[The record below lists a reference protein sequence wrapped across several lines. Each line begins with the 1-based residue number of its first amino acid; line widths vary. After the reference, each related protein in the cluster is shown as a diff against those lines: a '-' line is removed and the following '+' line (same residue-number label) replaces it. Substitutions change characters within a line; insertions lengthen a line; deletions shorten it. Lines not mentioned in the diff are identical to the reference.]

1 MILFRCFRAAWKE
14 VEDEKPKTH
23 QRDVA
28 FFILTE
34 TSLADELKADYP
46 NGNLI
51 YREDYQKS
59 FKKGVR
65 WSDTKRFLRKYAY
78 FQLDLTL
85 L

>member
-1 MILFRCFRAAWKE
+1 MSSRKNYRLLGKSHGRQ
-14 VEDEKPKTH
+14 

-28 FFILTE
+28 FYILTE

-65 WSDTKRFLRKYAY
+65 WADTKSFLGKYAY
-78 FQLDLTL
+78 FKHDVIVL
-85 L
+85 